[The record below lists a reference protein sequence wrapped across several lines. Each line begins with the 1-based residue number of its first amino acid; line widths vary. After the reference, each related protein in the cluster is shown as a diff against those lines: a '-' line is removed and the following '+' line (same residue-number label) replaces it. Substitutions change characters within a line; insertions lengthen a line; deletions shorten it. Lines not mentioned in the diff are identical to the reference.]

1 MLYTWLSVIIRMPAA
16 FQNIIKSK
24 DIALDISIRVRDR
37 ITHAGLCRQIDDGIE
52 FFSSEQ
58 VLQGLSVFEVHLDE
72 PVSGITI
79 ALHRLSFRNEIP
91 VNACRF
97 EPGVFE
103 PDIVIVIDR
112 IYADDLIARFEQSF
126 G

>member
-1 MLYTWLSVIIRMPAA
+1 MP
-16 FQNIIKSK
+16 
-24 DIALDISIRVRDR
+24 DR
-37 ITHAGLCRQIDDGIE
+37 IVSHALEQVEESHDVAVNVGIGVFDRIAYAGLCRIE

>member
-1 MLYTWLSVIIRMPAA
+1 MP
-16 FQNIIKSK
+16 
-24 DIALDISIRVRDR
+24 DR
-37 ITHAGLCRQIDDGIE
+37 IVSHALEQVEESHDVAVNVGIGVFDRIAYPGLCRQIDDGIE

>member
-1 MLYTWLSVIIRMPAA
+1 MP
-16 FQNIIKSK
+16 
-24 DIALDISIRVRDR
+24 DR
-37 ITHAGLCRQIDDGIE
+37 IVSHALEQVEESHDVAVNVGIGVFDRIAYAGLCRQIDDGIE

-79 ALHRLSFRNEIP
+79 ALHRLSFRNEVP

>member
-1 MLYTWLSVIIRMPAA
+1 MP
-16 FQNIIKSK
+16 
-24 DIALDISIRVRDR
+24 DR
-37 ITHAGLCRQIDDGIE
+37 IVSHALEQVEESYDVAVDVGIGVFDRIAYAGLCRQIDDGIE
-52 FFSSEQ
+52 FFSSE
-58 VLQGLSVFEVHLDE
+58 EVHLEE

>member
-1 MLYTWLSVIIRMPAA
+1 MP
-16 FQNIIKSK
+16 
-24 DIALDISIRVRDR
+24 DR
-37 ITHAGLCRQIDDGIE
+37 IVSHALEQVEESYDVAVDVGIGVFDRIAYSGLCRQIDDGIE

-58 VLQGLSVFEVHLDE
+58 VLQGLSVFEVHLEE